1 MGLLSDLQMGL
12 GLKDRDK
19 KYYER
24 TAKTIGKQRGDAAAQ
39 KYRDRTG
46 LTSGAMVGSKNMPI
60 RGGLLSDM
68 KFGGYTSVGDMFDRG
83 GPNAKGGVFQGGGLL
98 SDIANMLFGTTQQTS
113 GFGTSALLLP
123 PLTGTDSGMNE
134 RPFNADFYNQYLA
147 ARFEQK
153 IPEMMTYN
161 EFYDKMFP

>member
-12 GLKDRDK
+12 GLKDRNKD
-19 KYYER
+19 YYKR
-24 TAKTIGKQRGDAAAQ
+24 TANTIRKQRGDRAADRYTERMQ
-39 KYRDRTG
+39 KAG
-46 LTSGAMVGSKNMPI
+46 MPK
-60 RGGLLSDM
+60 RGGLLSFNTNIGEY
-68 KFGGYTSVGDMFDRG
+68 KNINDMFDRG
-83 GPNAKGGVFQGGGLL
+83 GANASGGVFQGGGIL
-98 SDIANMLFGTTQQTS
+98 SELANMLLPPTQKTS
-113 GFGTSALLLP
+113 GFGTSASLLP

-134 RPFNADFYNQYLA
+134 RPFDADFYDQYLS